1 MRAQARIGRVSLE
14 DTERPGLDTGRA
26 ERYPNPRQT
35 IPKPAEEEFVKITD
49 LKCAVIG
56 QNPVV
61 RIVTDQ
67 GISGYGE
74 IENTKSY
81 LKSHVLFYKPLLLGE
96 DPTDVARAMLRIR
109 RMGAFKPW
117 GSSVSAIEMA
127 LWDIAGKAAG
137 VPVYKLLGGK
147 IRDRVRVY
155 NGGVRFPMTGHSP
168 ADYAENMAKMK
179 EAKEGFSLIKQG
191 IGYHSQMFSHSPDYT
206 YGEYRRAERYPNRGP
221 ITEKGLNYVISCVQA
236 MKEVLGDE
244 VALALDCGPGWTVP
258 DAIRLARA
266 LEPLNI
272 AWLEDLL
279 TGDYVPYVTADLFRE
294 VTQSTSTPIHTGEQI
309 YLRENFMD
317 LIEKRAVSVVG
328 PDPEDVGGIAEL
340 KWIAEYADL
349 HGIMMAPHGVF
360 DGLIGLAAH
369 VQVGAAMPQN
379 YIAFEYP
386 VGRPEWWYDIV
397 EGLPD
402 PIVQESH
409 IAVWDRPG
417 LGVDFIVGEAK
428 KHLSDEDADFF
439 E

>member
-1 MRAQARIGRVSLE
+1 M
-14 DTERPGLDTGRA
+14 
-26 ERYPNPRQT
+26 
-35 IPKPAEEEFVKITD
+35 KITD

-74 IENTKSY
+74 IENTKPY
-81 LKSHVLFYKPLLLGE
+81 LKSHVLFYKPLLIGE
-96 DPTDVARAMLRIR
+96 DPTDVARTMLRIR

-155 NGGVRFPMTGHSP
+155 NGGVRFPMSGHSP
-168 ADYAENMAKMK
+168 ADYAENMARMK
-179 EAKEGFSLIKQG
+179 EAREGFSLIKQG

-221 ITEKGLNYVISCVQA
+221 ITEKGLKYVISCVQA

-294 VTQSTSTPIHTGEQI
+294 VTQSTTVPIHTGEQI

-402 PIVQESH
+402 PIVKESH

-417 LGVDFIVGEAK
+417 LGVDFIVSEAK
-428 KHLSDEDADFF
+428 KRLSDEDRDFF